1 MEKRI
6 QEFIA
11 DYIPKR
17 ITKETRYK
25 LQYELENHIYDKIDY
40 YKDIG
45 YSEEESLEKALRDF
59 GDDKETKEQI
69 KNELGGV
76 HRPFTLADLFVFT
89 IPITVGL
96 VLLLYISSS
105 ALYRT
110 HEFIYLAMIPI
121 LMWGIMYFLRKA
133 TKPHHIFKNIVAF
146 ILVVP
151 YFTLVFP
158 AFFIF
163 HTTLHTSFE
172 KDNCISSYQSFMI
185 DEETNEKTDI
195 LLPHP
200 SDIGAPIEANGFV
213 VNLYASLS
221 DPTYYTWIFRYSPDE
236 YAKLKDKFNKD
247 FEFMETYPDYDWE
260 KDIDITRQ
268 CNFTVYDFH
277 FKTILVPENEDDDS
291 FDFKY
296 HNYWALIGTN
306 DETYEIA
313 FIYLTPER
321 YSPTFDEKFIKEDCA
336 WKYYYIKK
344 WFHNL

>member
-25 LQYELENHIYDKIDY
+25 LQYELENHIYDRIDY
-40 YKDIG
+40 YREIG
-45 YSEEESLEKALRDF
+45 YTEEESLEKALDDF
-59 GDDKETKEQI
+59 GNDEETKEQI
-69 KNELGGV
+69 KLQLGGV
-76 HRPFTLADLFVFT
+76 HRPFTLADLFVLT

-96 VLLLYISSS
+96 VLILYIFTS

-110 HEFIYLAMIPI
+110 HEFMYLALVPM

-172 KDNCISSYQSFMI
+172 KDNCISGYQSFMI
-185 DEETNEKTDI
+185 DEETKESYNF

-200 SDIGAPIEANGFV
+200 DDVGKPIDANCFV
-213 VNLYASLS
+213 VNLYSS
-221 DPTYYTWIFRYSPDE
+221 MSSPTYYTWIFRYKPDE
-236 YAKLKDKFNKD
+236 YIKLKEEFNNE
-247 FEFMETYPDYDWE
+247 FEYMETYPDYDWE
-260 KDIDITRQ
+260 NEIHITRQ
-268 CNFTVYDFH
+268 CNFTVYDFN
-277 FKTILVPENEDDDS
+277 FKTIKVPEYEFGNDNSDD
-291 FDFKY
+291 FD
-296 HNYWALIGTN
+296 YWALIGTN
-306 DETYEIA
+306 DDTCEIA

-321 YSPTFDEKFIKEDCA
+321 YSPTFDDEFIKEDCA